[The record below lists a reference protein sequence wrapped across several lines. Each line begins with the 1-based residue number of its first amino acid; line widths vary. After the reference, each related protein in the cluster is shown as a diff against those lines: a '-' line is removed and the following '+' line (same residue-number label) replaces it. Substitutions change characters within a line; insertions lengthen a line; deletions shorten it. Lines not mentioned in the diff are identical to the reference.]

1 MKKTVTI
8 IIGIILVIAVI
19 VLGVKLIKSAD
30 ADMKVD
36 EKKDDELQSYNNIE
50 KNEIEENIVQETVK
64 PTQTLEEYIK
74 LIYPVRDGDTFPVFE
89 DISQADNYW
98 IWSTAINAVGKD
110 SMGTIQSKKDEI
122 IESAKKLYGKNIP
135 NFPEDKAK
143 LEKLDIQYVEQNNT
157 YSWIGNSRSI
167 PETGHYVITSK
178 NEKEKNLFE
187 IEIAEYIVY
196 EWSEPYVLIKDINGN
211 MIQKFDFNVDYSNSD
226 EMEQTIKNY
235 MDKYINNFDKKL
247 LTIKYDV
254 YTGCY
259 NIISSKSL

>member
-1 MKKTVTI
+1 MKKIVTI

-30 ADMKVD
+30 MKVD
-36 EKKDDELQSYNNIE
+36 EKKDDELESYNNIE
-50 KNEIEENIVQETVK
+50 KNEIEENIGQETVK
-64 PTQTLEEYIK
+64 PTQTLEEYIE

-89 DISQADNYW
+89 SIEEVDDYW
-98 IWSTAINAVGKD
+98 LWSTAISTIGTEN
-110 SMGTIQSKKDEI
+110 MGTISATKDRV
-122 IESAKKLYGKNIP
+122 IESAKKLYGNNIP
-135 NFPEDKAK
+135 QFPENSEE
-143 LEKLDIQYVEQNNT
+143 LLQKLDIIYDQNNNI

-167 PETGHYVITSK
+167 PETGHYVITAK
-178 NEKEKNLFE
+178 NQKEENLFE

>member
-1 MKKTVTI
+1 MKKTIVI
-8 IIGIILVIAVI
+8 VIGIILVIAVI
-19 VLGVKLIKSAD
+19 ILGVKLIKSAD
-30 ADMKVD
+30 VEAD
-36 EKKDDELQSYNNIE
+36 EKKDDKLQSNNNIE
-50 KNEIEENIVQETVK
+50 KNEIAEETVK

-74 LIYPVRDGDTFPVFE
+74 LIYPVRDGDTLPVFE
-89 DISQADNYW
+89 SISQADDYW
-98 IWSTAINAVGKD
+98 LWSTAIVSCGEYDIGKI
-110 SMGTIQSKKDEI
+110 SSKKDDI

-135 NFPEDKAK
+135 NFPEDKEK

-167 PETGHYVITSK
+167 PEKGYYVITSK
-178 NEKEKNLFE
+178 NEVQKNLFE